1 MPVYWLNDNDVRF
14 PPLEYAMP
22 DGLLAIGGDLSVKRL
37 LGAYKCGIFPWYNAT
52 EPIMWWSPDPRL
64 VLFPDKLHV
73 AKSMRTYFNNNTFQ
87 LSYNHAFEEVMTAC
101 GEISRKNQDGTWIHQ
116 DLVDAYVRLHKAG
129 FAHSVEVWK
138 NSRLVGGLYGIAIG
152 KVFFGESMFAHLPNA
167 SKFGF
172 ISLVKK
178 LAQLNF
184 KLIDCQQETPHLKS
198 LGAEL
203 LDRNVFVQILQ
214 ENDKKFSHEKLKLD

>member
-1 MPVYWLNDNDVRF
+1 MPVYWLDDNDVRF

-37 LGAYKCGIFPWYNAT
+37 LEAYKCGIFPWYNAT

-64 VLFPDKLHV
+64 VLYPGKLHI

-87 LSYNHAFEEVMTAC
+87 LSYNHAFEEVMKAC

-116 DLVDAYVRLHKAG
+116 DLIDAYVRLYKAG

-138 NSRLVGGLYGIAIG
+138 NGHLVGGLYGIAIG

-178 LAQLNF
+178 LAQLNS